1 VVSLTCSGA
10 LSISIRFAKASG
22 ATGYERQAIVPLVI
36 TIRMAILRVLQQETG
51 GC

>member
-1 VVSLTCSGA
+1 VVSLTCYGA
-10 LSISIRFAKASG
+10 LSISIRFAKAAG
-22 ATGYERQAIVPLVI
+22 AAGYERQAIVPLVI